1 MPGLIFRD
9 AVRFASA
16 CDAGNPAGR
25 VHAAFANDAVRICI
39 RGDAGVSASSA
50 GASFF
55 GSIRR
60 LWSSL
65 RTASCNVNRGQ
76 LLAIR
81 SRANFSL
88 RQGVH
93 ADSYPLVLNIN

>member
-39 RGDAGVSASSA
+39 RGDAGVSASIV
-50 GASFF
+50 GAFF
-55 GSIRR
+55 W
-60 LWSSL
+60 LEPASL
-65 RTASCNVNRGQ
+65 VVCARPGATFNGVG
-76 LLAIR
+76 
-81 SRANFSL
+81 FSL
-88 RQGVH
+88 FAQAPISPCGKAYMLIR
-93 ADSYPLVLNIN
+93 ICCF